1 MDLENPFPSFA
12 DSSLHDAQATTRKS
26 LVIASRENAE
36 KYLYLIFFRLL
47 MKAKKPVKKD
57 IFEQI
62 EEWQKDPKFRL
73 AIAKFV
79 KLTTS

>member
-1 MDLENPFPSFA
+1 M
-12 DSSLHDAQATTRKS
+12 KS
-26 LVIASRENAE
+26 
-36 KYLYLIFFRLL
+36 
-47 MKAKKPVKKD
+47 KKPVKKD